1 MTAECWWGKLLAR
14 WRLHSVPVHEIY
26 QHLRVLLVLLHLDCV
41 REDHVQVEH
50 KVLDLEAQGSGDLEL
65 LLSDGG
71 AATEGE

>member
-1 MTAECWWGKLLAR
+1 M
-14 WRLHSVPVHEIY
+14 
-26 QHLRVLLVLLHLDCV
+26 VLLHLDCV